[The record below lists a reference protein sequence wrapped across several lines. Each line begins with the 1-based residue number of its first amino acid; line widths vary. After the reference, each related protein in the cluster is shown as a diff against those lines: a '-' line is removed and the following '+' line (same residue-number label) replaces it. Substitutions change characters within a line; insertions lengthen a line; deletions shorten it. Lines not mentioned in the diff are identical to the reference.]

1 MQVTQ
6 IAELT
11 QNRSKIFLDYEFAF
25 VLYKGELRLYHI
37 VEGQEISDAD
47 YHSIMA
53 DVLPKR
59 AKLRCMN
66 LLKSRDYTKVQ
77 LQKKLEEGGYP
88 DEIIR
93 QALSY
98 VEGYGYLNDEKYAG
112 DYIAC
117 YAALR
122 SRIKIEYELLKKGI
136 TKDTIER
143 AWQMWQENGNEQ
155 DEEQMIQKLL
165 EKKNWNPEEQDVKAC
180 QKMISSL
187 LRKGFG
193 MESIRKAMKN
203 WRK

>member
-6 IAELT
+6 IVELT
-11 QNRSKIFLDYEFAF
+11 KNRSKVFIDYEFAF

-37 VEGQEISDAD
+37 AEGQEISETD
-47 YHSIMA
+47 YGSIMA

-59 AKLRCMN
+59 AKLRCLN
-66 LLKSRDYTKVQ
+66 LLKSRDYTKAQ

-98 VEGYGYLNDEKYAG
+98 VEGYGYVNDEKYAG

-136 TKDTIER
+136 AKDTIEK
-143 AWQMWQENGNEQ
+143 AWQMWQESGNEQ
-155 DEEQMIQKLL
+155 DEEQMIQELL
-165 EKKNWNPEEQDVKAC
+165 RKKNWNPEEQDVKTY
-180 QKMISSL
+180 QKMMAFL
-187 LRKGFG
+187 LRKGFC

-203 WRK
+203 WGK